1 MLLTATAR
9 GLLLL
14 AGLDGELPVRLLD
27 GVAVAGVTTT
37 MKLSLAHGCCLT
49 RGSRRLR
56 WALPLKT
63 LITVSGSLSRGKA
76 VPIG

>member
-9 GLLLL
+9 ELLLL
-14 AGLDGELPVRLLD
+14 AGLDGELPARLLD
-27 GVAVAGVTTT
+27 GVAGVTTT
-37 MKLSLAHGCCLT
+37 MKLSPAHGCCLT
-49 RGSRRLR
+49 RGSRRLH